1 METVVIAGVGLIGG
15 SFGLALKKAGF
26 QGRIVGVSSAAT
38 IEAARAAGA
47 IDEAMPLREAAAMA
61 DLIYLSQPIGGILET
76 IPQLNKWVRPEA
88 LVTDAGSTKGAIV
101 ARAKETLSR
110 CTFLGGHPLAGKE
123 RRGVK
128 HADPD
133 LFRGRRYVLTP
144 RAEGDLEAPPAAA
157 FLEWLRRIGA
167 RPIVTS
173 PEQHDSVIAY
183 TSHLPQLTAT
193 ALASCL
199 GSELGT
205 GFAPIWGP
213 ALVDSTRLA
222 LSAYEI
228 WGDILHTNRAAIDGA
243 LAAYIGKLQK
253 MRDLLGGPEMKRTF
267 NDGAEFAR
275 RIRE

>member
-26 QGRIVGVSSAAT
+26 QGRIIGVSSAAT

-47 IDEAMPLREAAAMA
+47 IDEAMSLRDAAGVA
-61 DLIYLSQPIGGILET
+61 DLIYLAQPIGRILQTLPE
-76 IPQLNKWVRPEA
+76 LNPWVRPET

-101 ARAKETLSR
+101 ARANEALTR

-133 LFRGRRYVLTP
+133 LFRGRLYVLTP
-144 RAEGDLEAPPAAA
+144 RAESDLEAGAAA
-157 FLEWLRRIGA
+157 GFLEWLRRIGA
-167 RPIVTS
+167 RPLVTT
-173 PEQHDSVIAY
+173 PDQHDSVVAY

-199 GSELGT
+199 GAELGT

-228 WGDILHTNRAAIDGA
+228 WGDILHTNRDAIDGA

-253 MRDLLGGPEMKRTF
+253 MRDLLGGPDMKRLF

-275 RIRE
+275 RVRE